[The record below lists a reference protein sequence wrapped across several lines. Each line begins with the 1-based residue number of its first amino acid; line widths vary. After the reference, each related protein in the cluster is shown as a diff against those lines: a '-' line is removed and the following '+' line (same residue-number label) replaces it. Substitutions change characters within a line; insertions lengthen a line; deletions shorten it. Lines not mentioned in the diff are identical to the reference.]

1 MISDFVFKIFV
12 FYGPD
17 YFYCAEIAFILDFFE
32 KIDERSNACACKL
45 FLWRH
50 VWVSSLETLF
60 VIRRSAFLVF
70 SFDSRSTRANSAVL
84 ARSDQ
89 RTSARRQLNRSLSSC
104 LLSKPLKFCR
114 SRSPLLFYVIIT
126 LASSVMCVCVRVCV
140 GLFRFLLSHTWH
152 CCFFFFRRPNFLF
165 WRLHRGGLCSVFSA
179 AFRLVSC
186 RHQTPN
192 LTNNCFIG
200 LKACWLLYVLVYFPE
215 YFVFSL
221 FWNWVYFFAFHRLC
235 RSVDFLARG
244 VRGCSSVS
252 KHTAHHRSATNCS
265 KLYQKE
271 ISNRC
276 WLCCAF
282 SPLARCVCNHWKALK
297 HSSSRS
303 SLVCHYLV
311 LVSCDRLKSFHQ

>member
-17 YFYCAEIAFILDFFE
+17 YFYCAEIAFIVDFFE

-126 LASSVMCVCVRVCV
+126 LASSVMCVSVY
-140 GLFRFLLSHTWH
+140 FAFFYHTPDIVVSS
-152 CCFFFFRRPNFLF
+152 FFVAQIFLF
-165 WRLHRGGLCSVFSA
+165 WRLRRGGLCSVFSA

-265 KLYQKE
+265 KLYQTE

-282 SPLARCVCNHWKALK
+282 SPLARCVCNHWKANWNIPLLEVF
-297 HSSSRS
+297 SRV
-303 SLVCHYLV
+303 SL
-311 LVSCDRLKSFHQ
+311 SCPRFMWST